1 MKHFPLPD
9 DYGVT
14 SVPNAVLD
22 ALVDPEAFVDQI
34 TFAWRTLWW
43 LERSTTFPKSV
54 TVSDLRT
61 DRTLIRTI
69 GPAFDSVMGAIC
81 ERGIFI
87 RTGNDSDDRL
97 MLNTV
102 AATRGGGNVNDRC
115 DDDATNGWDSVARPT
130 GPADAFRAYEQNIGQ
145 LTPMIRESIGQ
156 SLQDFTD
163 AQITQAIRIAVENDA
178 RSWAFIKAVLKR
190 WNREGIPDE
199 QEPRRDTGRFGFPE
213 AELER
218 YLERARTK

>member
-14 SVPNAVLD
+14 SVPNAVLESLLVPD
-22 ALVDPEAFVDQI
+22 ADVHQI
-34 TFAWRTLWW
+34 TFALRTLWW

-54 TVSDLRT
+54 PVSDLRT

-69 GPAFDSVMGAIC
+69 GPAFDSVLGAIC
-81 ERGIFI
+81 ERGIFL
-87 RTGNDSDDRL
+87 RTGNDGDDRL

-102 AATRGGGNVNDRC
+102 AATRGGGNVNDQC

-145 LTPMIRESIGQ
+145 ITPMIRESIGQ

-163 AQITQAIRIAVENDA
+163 AQITEAIRIAVENDA

-199 QEPRRDTGRFGFPE
+199 REHRGDIGGSRISET
-213 AELER
+213 ELRR
-218 YLERARTK
+218 YLERARTQ

>member
-14 SVPNAVLD
+14 SVPNAALESLLVPD
-22 ALVDPEAFVDQI
+22 ADVHEI
-34 TFAWRTLWW
+34 TFALRTLWW

-54 TVSDLRT
+54 TVADLRT
-61 DRTLIRTI
+61 DRALITCI
-69 GPAFDSVMGAIC
+69 GPAFDSVMDAVCGRGVFIPTGMDGT
-81 ERGIFI
+81 ER
-87 RTGNDSDDRL
+87 L
-97 MLNTV
+97 LLNTV
-102 AATRGGGNVNDRC
+102 SAARSGGTVDERRGES
-115 DDDATNGWDSVARPT
+115 TNGWDSVARPT

-178 RSWAFIKAVLKR
+178 RSWAFIKGVLRK

-199 QEPRRDTGRFGFPE
+199 REPRGDTGGSRISE
-213 AELER
+213 TELRR
-218 YLERARTK
+218 YLERARTQ

>member
-34 TFAWRTLWW
+34 AFAWRTLWW

-54 TVSDLRT
+54 SVSDLRT

-69 GPAFDSVMGAIC
+69 GPAFDSVIGAVC
-81 ERGIFI
+81 ERGIFL
-87 RTGNDSDDRL
+87 RTGNDGDDRL

-145 LTPMIRESIGQ
+145 LTPMIRESIVQ

-190 WNREGIPDE
+190 WNSEGIPHE
-199 QEPRRDTGRFGFPE
+199 REPRGDAGGSRIPE
-213 AELER
+213 TELRR
-218 YLERARTK
+218 YLERARTQ

>member
-1 MKHFPLPD
+1 MNPFPLPD

-14 SVPNAVLD
+14 NVPNAVLESLLDID
-22 ALVDPEAFVDQI
+22 ADVQQI
-34 TFAWRTLWW
+34 AFAWRTLWW
-43 LERSTTFPKSV
+43 IERSRTFPKSV

-61 DRTLIRTI
+61 DRTLIRSV
-69 GPAFDSVMGAIC
+69 GHAFDSVIEAVCRRGVFLRIGQDGT
-81 ERGIFI
+81 ER
-87 RTGNDSDDRL
+87 L
-97 MLNTV
+97 LLNTV
-102 AATRGGGNVNDRC
+102 SAVRADGII
-115 DDDATNGWDSVARPT
+115 DDGREVSANGWNNGASMP

-145 LTPMIRESIGQ
+145 MTPMIRESIVQ

-199 QEPRRDTGRFGFPE
+199 REPRGDAGGSRIPE
-213 AELER
+213 TELRR
-218 YLERARTK
+218 YLERARTQ

>member
-14 SVPNAVLD
+14 NVPNAALESLLVPD
-22 ALVDPEAFVDQI
+22 ADVHQV
-34 TFAWRTLWW
+34 TFALRTLWW

-54 TVSDLRT
+54 TVSDLRK

-81 ERGIFI
+81 ERGIFL
-87 RTGNDSDDRL
+87 RTGMDGTERL
-97 MLNTV
+97 LLNTV
-102 AATRGGGNVNDRC
+102 SAARSSGTVDEKRGESAD
-115 DDDATNGWDSVARPT
+115 GWDSVASSPS
-130 GPADAFRAYEQNIGQ
+130 PADAFRAYEQNIGQ
-145 LTPMIRESIGQ
+145 LTPMIRDSISQ
-156 SLQDFTD
+156 ALQDFTD

-178 RSWAFIKAVLKR
+178 RSWAFIKAVLSK
-190 WNREGIPDE
+190 WNNEGIPDE
-199 QEPRRDTGRFGFPE
+199 RERRGDTGRFRVPE
-213 AELER
+213 AELRR

>member
-1 MKHFPLPD
+1 MKLFPLPD

-14 SVPNAVLD
+14 SVPNAALESLLVPD
-22 ALVDPEAFVDQI
+22 ADVHQV
-34 TFAWRTLWW
+34 TFALRTLWW

-61 DRTLIRTI
+61 DRTLITCI
-69 GPAFDSVMGAIC
+69 GPAFDSVMDAVCG
-81 ERGIFI
+81 RGIFI
-87 RTGNDSDDRL
+87 PTGMDGTERL

-102 AATRGGGNVNDRC
+102 AATRGGGNVNDQC
-115 DDDATNGWDSVARPT
+115 ADDATNGWDSVARAP

-199 QEPRRDTGRFGFPE
+199 REPRGDAGGSRISET
-213 AELER
+213 ELRR
-218 YLERARTK
+218 YLERARTQ

>member
-22 ALVDPEAFVDQI
+22 ALVDPEVLVDQI

-69 GPAFDSVMGAIC
+69 GPAFDSVLGAIC
-81 ERGIFI
+81 ERGIFL

-102 AATRGGGNVNDRC
+102 AATRGGGNVNETCADN
-115 DDDATNGWDSVARPT
+115 ATSGWDSVARPT

-156 SLQDFTD
+156 SLRDFTD

-199 QEPRRDTGRFGFPE
+199 REPRGDAGGSRISET
-213 AELER
+213 ELRR
-218 YLERARTK
+218 YLERARTQ